1 MRLPSLLR
9 LVLGLLL
16 GIDRRSLFE
25 WQASFQRAQYSFL
38 PFAPFTCTCR
48 PTAKLNFA
56 ITEKEEQEKKKDKC
70 KSRGKRKRA
79 QQTLL
84 RHLNRSL
91 VSQSK
96 AQRIQLL
103 QEHGQTLLLLLPLPL
118 LQEVPPP

>member
-1 MRLPSLLR
+1 M
-9 LVLGLLL
+9 
-16 GIDRRSLFE
+16 GIDRRRLFE
-25 WQASFQRAQYSFL
+25 WQASFQRAQCSFL
-38 PFAPFTCTCR
+38 PFAPFTCTCG

-56 ITEKEEQEKKKDKC
+56 ITEKVKQEKKKDKC
-70 KSRGKRKRA
+70 KSRGKGKRKRA

-103 QEHGQTLLLLLPLPL
+103 QEHGQTLLLPLPL